1 MDESN
6 INKAHIFGE
15 RVIRPPSCPVAV
27 LVLLL
32 ELEVSADL
40 LFFSGKKNDKK
51 TDNFSVLQSQEEQ
64 VI

>member
-1 MDESN
+1 MNLSN

-40 LFFSGKKNDKK
+40 LLFFGELCLVA
-51 TDNFSVLQSQEEQ
+51 SVKFLEAQ
-64 VI
+64 